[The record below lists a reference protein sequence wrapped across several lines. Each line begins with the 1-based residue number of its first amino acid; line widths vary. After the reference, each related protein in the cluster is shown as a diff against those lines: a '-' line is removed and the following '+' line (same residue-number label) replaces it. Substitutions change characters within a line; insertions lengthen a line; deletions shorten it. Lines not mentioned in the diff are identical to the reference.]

1 MAAFA
6 PGNSCVTSPCQRVTP
21 ALVVLAVTLILAEG
35 SAGFASAQTLPAAQP
50 QAGVDYVLGEEDEI
64 EISVY
69 GDPDLQNTQA
79 VRPGGLI
86 TFPLIGSIRA
96 SGRTPEQL
104 RETIAEQ
111 LASYVNNPKV
121 TVIVRAYNS
130 RKVSVLGHVKAPGL
144 LRVSS
149 DITVLEALSRAG
161 GVSEEADL
169 RGALVLRGQ
178 QLVPIDFMR
187 LLKQGDPSQN
197 VPLQP
202 GDVILIPSVNEKK
215 VFVLGQVANP
225 LVLPLTPDLNLVE
238 AISRAGGV
246 TEDADLVGALVVR
259 NGQALPVNFDK
270 LMRGGD
276 LSQNVRLQ
284 ADDTILVP
292 NVKDKKVYILG
303 SVRTPLVAPLRP
315 DATLV
320 EAVSMAGGFLPGART
335 SNVLLVRGGLGAPQ
349 LFSIDFDE
357 IVRGSVSAQ
366 TTLLQPGDIVY
377 VPRTVISNLASFFQ
391 DITSILTPFVIAE
404 SGVVIARGG
413 FGVLQQNI
421 VSPAR

>member
-1 MAAFA
+1 MTV
-6 PGNSCVTSPCQRVTP
+6 SSP
-21 ALVVLAVTLILAEG
+21 VLNMLLRTLIVVAA
-35 SAGFASAQTLPAAQP
+35 SAGFASAQALPAAQP
-50 QAGVDYVLGEEDEI
+50 QAGLTVDYVLGEDDEI

-69 GDPDLQNTQA
+69 GDSELEKTQA

-96 SGRTPEQL
+96 SGQTPEQL

-111 LASYVNNPKV
+111 LARYVNSPKV

-130 RKVSVLGHVKAPGL
+130 RKVSVLGQVKAPGL

-149 DITVLEALSRAG
+149 DISVLEALSRAG
-161 GVSEEADL
+161 GVSDEADL
-169 RGALVLRGQ
+169 RNALVMRGQ
-178 QLVPIDFMR
+178 QLVPVDFMR

-215 VFVLGQVANP
+215 VFVLGQVTNP
-225 LVLPLTPDLNLVE
+225 LVVPLTPDLNLVE
-238 AISRAGGV
+238 AISRAGGL

-303 SVRTPLVAPLRP
+303 SVRAPLVAPIKP
-315 DATLV
+315 GATLV
-320 EAVSMAGGFLPGART
+320 EAVSMAGGFLPGAKT
-335 SNVLLVRGGLGAPQ
+335 SNVLLVRGGLGDPR
-349 LFSIDFDE
+349 LMSIDFDD
-357 IVRGSVSAQ
+357 IARGRVSAQ
-366 TTLLQPGDIVY
+366 TTLLEAGDIVY
-377 VPRTVISNLASFFQ
+377 VPRTAISNLASFFQ
-391 DITSILTPFVIAE
+391 DITSILTPFVIAQ
-404 SGVVIARGG
+404 SGVAIAQGT